1 MSQDPNIQRAAQLT
15 NMVGQVGCVTGFV
28 ALAIIGVAFGAGWL
42 LDGWLGNERKIFT
55 VIFML
60 GSFPV
65 TLYAMV
71 RISLWMVAR
80 AQTSME
86 RLNNEDRDKSSV

>member
-1 MSQDPNIQRAAQLT
+1 VSQDPNIQRAAQLT
-15 NMVGQVGCVTGFV
+15 NQVGQIGCVTAFV
-28 ALAIIGVAFGAGWL
+28 ALAIIGVAFAAGWF
-42 LDGWLGNERKIFT
+42 LDDWFGNERKIFT
-55 VIFML
+55 VIFLL

-80 AQTSME
+80 AQSSME
-86 RLNNEDRDKSSV
+86 RSNNEDRD

>member
-1 MSQDPNIQRAAQLT
+1 VSQDPNIQRAAQLT
-15 NMVGQVGCVTGFV
+15 NQVGQIGCVIAFV
-28 ALAIIGVAFGAGWL
+28 ALAIIGVAFAAGWF
-42 LDGWLGNERKIFT
+42 LDDWFGNERKIFT
-55 VIFML
+55 VIFLL

-80 AQTSME
+80 AQSSME
-86 RLNNEDRDKSSV
+86 RSNNEDRD

>member
-1 MSQDPNIQRAAQLT
+1 VSQDPNIQRAAHLT
-15 NMVGQVGCVTGFV
+15 NQVGQIGCVTAFV
-28 ALAIIGVAFGAGWL
+28 ALAIIGVAFAAGWF
-42 LDGWLGNERKIFT
+42 LDDWFGNERKIFT
-55 VIFML
+55 VIFLL

-80 AQTSME
+80 AQSSVE
-86 RLNNEDRDKSSV
+86 RSNNEDRD